1 MDRMG
6 GGGRGGRG
14 RGGIG
19 RIASEIGRDGMRY
32 GVDGWNENGG
42 GDGIN
47 EGLGPVEVGIFLGE
61 GG

>member
-1 MDRMG
+1 MTFIRQSYILSMCSRIRFVARIDRM

-32 GVDGWNENGG
+32 GM
-42 GDGIN
+42 
-47 EGLGPVEVGIFLGE
+47 VG
-61 GG
+61 